1 VSRPAFRQ
9 LLLVQVVG
17 CVALWGL
24 CVVSFIAQSAE
35 VAERFAALARGPYLG
50 FAVLAQLRALPAYG
64 VLALSLAV
72 MVRPWLGVASG
83 VRLWARV
90 LLLDVVV
97 LLSALGPALRVSP
110 GFFDS
115 VERKLRVDLSIVERV
130 HGLEVLTALFI
141 AFMVAAFL
149 FWVRGLRRRIVIFLL
164 CAGLVGAASHRPRP
178 PQAAPLATPNVLII
192 AADSWRFDRLGVHGS
207 SRVGL
212 TPNLDAFAATALDLR
227 NHHVS
232 TASTLESWTTVLTG
246 QFPPRHGLRSMYPS
260 REEVAGVEQSSVL
273 LPKLLAA
280 QGYDTFV
287 SSDWVGN
294 CFDLVD
300 FGFTSRHVGPVQN
313 FEALLLEATMRS
325 HVLVALFFSPTPG
338 PAANLLVPGR
348 ASMAWAARPQVLTDQ
363 LFEDIDSSIRAKRP
377 FFGVLFASPTH
388 LPYNARHPFN
398 SKYAARQYDGPHRYQ
413 VEVQPHELITT
424 GFSPTLP
431 LETIQHVRDLYD
443 GAVSDFDD
451 TAGEVLR
458 GLDERGL
465 TDSTIVIVT
474 SDHGEDLYDPGST
487 LGHGTNFFGGDQS
500 THIPMLMRVP
510 GRPAGKVDGLTR
522 TVDVAP
528 TLLSVLGL
536 KVPSAMQGVD
546 LTALLDGR
554 VADLDL
560 TAFAETCYL
569 FFPKA
574 KAMTG
579 LSDAERA
586 EVIDLAGAAET
597 LEVDA
602 SFRHNLVLRPEYRKS
617 VIDAKDRMV
626 RDARYKLV
634 VIPGKRHDLVRLF
647 DMQADPQQR
656 VDLSGQGLAIEA
668 DLRERLETYEPR
680 FGMRC
685 ASNRS
690 NGFENTPCE
699 QETPFA
705 RPW

>member
-1 VSRPAFRQ
+1 MSRPAFRQ
-9 LLLVQVVG
+9 LLVVQVVG
-17 CVALWGL
+17 FVGLWAL
-24 CVVSFIAQSAE
+24 CVGSFVTQSAE
-35 VAERFAALARGPYLG
+35 VAERFAALARGPYLS
-50 FAVLAQLRALPAYG
+50 FAVVAQLRALPAYL
-64 VLALSLAV
+64 VLALVSALL
-72 MVRPWLGVASG
+72 VRPWLGVATG
-83 VRLWARV
+83 LRLWARV
-90 LLLDVVV
+90 LLLDLVV
-97 LLSALGPALRVSP
+97 LLAALGPALRVSP

-115 VERKLRVDLSIVERV
+115 VERKLRVDLSVVERV
-130 HGLEVLTALFI
+130 HGLELLTVLFLGL
-141 AFMVAAFL
+141 VVVAFL
-149 FWVRGLRRRIVIFLL
+149 FWITGLRRRVAALL
-164 CAGLVGAASHRPRP
+164 VCGGVMAAAAHRPTP
-178 PQAAPLATPNVLII
+178 PRAEQLTKPNVLVI
-192 AADSWRFDRLGVHGS
+192 AADSWRFDRLGVHGAA
-207 SRVGL
+207 RKDL
-212 TPNLDAFAATALDLR
+212 TPNLDAFAATAIDLR

-260 REEVAGVEQSSVL
+260 RDEVAAVEASPAL

-300 FGFTSRHVGPVQN
+300 FGFGSKHVGPIQN

-325 HVLVALFFSPTPG
+325 HVLVSLFFSAF
-338 PAANLLVPGR
+338 PAPVGDLLVPGR

-363 LFEDIDSSIRAKRP
+363 LFDDIDASVRAKRP
-377 FFGVLFASPTH
+377 FFGLLFASPTH

-398 SKYAARQYDGPHRYQ
+398 SKYAAKGYDGPHRYQ
-413 VEVQPHELITT
+413 VEVRAHELITT

-431 LETIQHVRDLYD
+431 PETIEHVRDLYD

-451 TAGEVLR
+451 TAGDVLR
-458 GLDERGL
+458 RLDERGL
-465 TDSTIVIVT
+465 TGSTIVIVT

-500 THIPMLMRVP
+500 TRIPMLLRVP
-510 GRPAGKVDGLTR
+510 GGPTGRVDALTR
-522 TVDVAP
+522 TADVAP

-536 KVPSAMQGVD
+536 PVPATMQGVD
-546 LTALLDGR
+546 LTPLLKR
-554 VADLDL
+554 QVADLDL

-569 FFPKA
+569 FFPKS

-579 LSDAERA
+579 LTDAERA
-586 EVIDLAGAAET
+586 EVVDLAGAADT

-602 SFRHNLVLRPEYRKS
+602 TFRHNLVLRPAYRQA

-634 VIPGKRHDLVRLF
+634 VIPGKRRELVRLF
-647 DMQADPQQR
+647 DMREDPQQR

-668 DLRERLETYEPR
+668 QLRARLDTYEPR
-680 FGMRC
+680 REIPNAPATEGHDTV
-685 ASNRS
+685 A
-690 NGFENTPCE
+690 P
-699 QETPFA
+699 
-705 RPW
+705 